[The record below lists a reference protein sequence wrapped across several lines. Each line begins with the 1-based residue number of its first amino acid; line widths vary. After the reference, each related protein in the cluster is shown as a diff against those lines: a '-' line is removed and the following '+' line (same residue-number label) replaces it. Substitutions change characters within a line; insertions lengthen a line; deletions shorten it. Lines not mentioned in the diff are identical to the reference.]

1 MICFYSIEFSDL
13 SIKSLKIK
21 EAAGKRDEN
30 LFERSELFFI
40 RGLPYI
46 TWSTLPLAVCPIVF
60 SQDFIVSLDFFGSF
74 LCQDKNEQ
82 TDNQYTK

>member
-1 MICFYSIEFSDL
+1 LIKKQFIFYSAETSDL

-21 EAAGKRDEN
+21 EAVRVRDEK
-30 LFERSELFFI
+30 LFEHSEFFFI

-46 TWSTLPLAVCPIVF
+46 TWPTLPLAVCPIVF

-74 LCQDKNEQ
+74 FHLRK
-82 TDNQYTK
+82 K